1 MLIWP
6 NERCGDSTHLVDL
19 GHCDGWGTLMEDDG
33 DDNAD
38 VEQVTFWV
46 RSLDSLGLSLT
57 QSDSS
62 CAVLCCAVLC

>member
-1 MLIWP
+1 
-6 NERCGDSTHLVDL
+6 
-19 GHCDGWGTLMEDDG
+19 MEDDG